1 MEKKGRS
8 NSSVPSDKPVIG
20 LELVDC
26 VEVVADE
33 AELVDLQPEKW
44 VQNLKTTMQSGFFN
58 SHISVNLSLRYACT
72 HGEVAPHLGLSS
84 ISEMGRTAVGIMGG
98 GGPGMPHRSLSANLE
113 KHRSLSP
120 VPSSPV
126 ISA

>member
-1 MEKKGRS
+1 VEKKGRS

-44 VQNLKTTMQSGFFN
+44 VYAHTFFSHLKTLDFLIVFLDSFRN
-58 SHISVNLSLRYACT
+58 SCR
-72 HGEVAPHLGLSS
+72 
-84 ISEMGRTAVGIMGG
+84 
-98 GGPGMPHRSLSANLE
+98 
-113 KHRSLSP
+113 
-120 VPSSPV
+120 
-126 ISA
+126 